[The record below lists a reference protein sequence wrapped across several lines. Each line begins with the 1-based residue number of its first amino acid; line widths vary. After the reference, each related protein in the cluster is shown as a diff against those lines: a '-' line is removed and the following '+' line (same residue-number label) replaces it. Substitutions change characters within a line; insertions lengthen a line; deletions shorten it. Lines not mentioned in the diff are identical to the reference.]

1 MEANKISVIVPVYN
15 AEKYLEKCVES
26 IINQTYKNL
35 EIILIDD
42 GSTDNS
48 LAVCKKMEK
57 KDTRIRVVVQE
68 NSGVAVT
75 RNRGIQEATGEYIG
89 FVDSDDYIDEDMYE
103 SLYRTIEETK
113 TEYAICG
120 IYHVYTNRTEEP
132 KERLKKVISREE
144 AVFMMLE
151 SRHISVNPVNRLLA
165 KRLYEGI
172 HFPDGMISEDAYVAL
187 DILEKTD
194 KVALD
199 LTPKYYYF
207 HRNESITTSSY
218 KPLDQCV
225 IKAYEKNQKIVL
237 EKYPKLKEVAE
248 FRLCWAYFYVLDKM
262 LLSATPVD
270 KKEKKKIVH
279 FLRKHTGKILKNQY
293 VGKGRKIATVALF
306 MHVSLYKIFL
316 LKYRK
321 DRKRN

>member
-1 MEANKISVIVPVYN
+1 MEKNKISVIVPVYN
-15 AEKYLEKCVES
+15 SEKYLEKCVES
-26 IINQTYKNL
+26 IIHQTYKNL

-48 LAVCKKMEK
+48 LAVCKKMEM
-57 KDTRIRVVVQE
+57 KDRRIKVIAQD

-75 RNRGIQEATGEYIG
+75 RNRGLQEATGEYIG

-103 SLYRTIEETK
+103 FLFQTMQETK

-120 IYHVYTNRTEEP
+120 IYHVYSNRTVKPREMI
-132 KERLKKVISREE
+132 KQVISREE

-165 KRLYEGI
+165 RKLYDGI

-194 KVALD
+194 RVALN
-199 LTPKYYYF
+199 LIPKYYYF
-207 HRNESITTSSY
+207 HRNESITTSFY

-237 EKYPKLKEVAE
+237 EKYPKLKKVAE

-270 KKEKKKIVH
+270 KKEQKKIVH
-279 FLRKHTGKILKNQY
+279 FLRKHTRQILQNQY
-293 VGKGRKIATVALF
+293 VGKGRKIAMIALF
-306 MHVSLYKIFL
+306 FHVSLYKLCL